1 MALPCQLR
9 NGGPR
14 YFVPRCADV
23 AAGFRAD
30 LGQPP
35 FDAAF
40 RFSAPGATIP
50 VAVASPVIKSEGG
63 GTMLVTS
70 PSNVVMAGKV

>member
-9 NGGPR
+9 SGGPR
-14 YFVPRCADV
+14 YFVQRCEDV
-23 AAGFRAD
+23 AAGFRSD

-40 RFSAPGATIP
+40 RFSAPDACDASYSVLCECEATAEE
-50 VAVASPVIKSEGG
+50 VR
-63 GTMLVTS
+63 
-70 PSNVVMAGKV
+70 